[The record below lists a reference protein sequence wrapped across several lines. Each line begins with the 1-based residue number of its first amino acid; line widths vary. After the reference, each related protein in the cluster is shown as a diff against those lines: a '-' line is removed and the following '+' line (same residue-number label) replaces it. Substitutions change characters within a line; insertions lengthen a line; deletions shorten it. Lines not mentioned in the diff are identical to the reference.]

1 MADEGKMED
10 LERDEEEADDARDD
24 GRRSGR
30 AKSGLTGRQAVREA
44 REQLFEL
51 IGRPVEQVLA
61 IERDD
66 DGDWQVLVQVVELER
81 IPNSTDVL
89 GAYRLEVDER
99 VRRQRPRVLEA
110 HPAGLLGAESL
121 ELLVEGRYAV
131 LRDEE

>member
-1 MADEGKMED
+1 MSMADEEEMED
-10 LERDEEEADDARDD
+10 LERDEEEADEVRGD

-30 AKSGLTGRQAVREA
+30 SKSGLTGRQAVREA

-89 GAYRLEVDER
+89 GAYRVNLDEDGEVVGYRRIRRYVRSQADE
-99 VRRQRPRVLEA
+99 
-110 HPAGLLGAESL
+110 
-121 ELLVEGRYAV
+121 
-131 LRDEE
+131 D